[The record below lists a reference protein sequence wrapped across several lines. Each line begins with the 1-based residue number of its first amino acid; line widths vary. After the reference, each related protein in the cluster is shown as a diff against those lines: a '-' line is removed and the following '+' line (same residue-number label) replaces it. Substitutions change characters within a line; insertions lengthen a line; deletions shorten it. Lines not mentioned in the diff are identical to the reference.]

1 MELKRILAK
10 DLRRATE
17 KAVKLYGE
25 DVLFVSNAK
34 VNGQHEVIFAVDL
47 APEPMDLAAD
57 QGNGARFGA
66 ALQQTFRELDGG
78 ATASDA
84 MDAGDAGDH
93 DEDEHTYDAPVKA
106 RARAQ
111 ARSAAHSSPHASP
124 RSPAHSSGS
133 PALQQQAA
141 DHRDY
146 IRGREIVD
154 MVRDELAA
162 IRKEF
167 KLARNVAAWQA
178 DSASHPTVRPL
189 VAALNEASIPVS
201 LRTLLVD
208 TVSGMENLQE
218 AEDALKSQ
226 LVKSIGEHWAKLPQ
240 RGVHAI
246 AGPAGA
252 GKTMMVARLARAA
265 AERKGAE
272 SVAVIS
278 WCDQRAGAWS
288 QIQMLC
294 AQAGVDCLRANDP
307 ETLKLLLAEL
317 GGRHLVLIDT
327 PGVEVAARAEQ
338 LAQVAPEIAIH
349 LVLPA
354 DASGTTV
361 RKHLVESNI
370 PWASLMASRMDEA
383 TQPWALLQILC
394 EKAVPLSAAS
404 HSPSANDGC
413 QVLTA
418 TELVSLAIR
427 GLGLEQQVAQHQ
439 LIADELVDDITDP
452 TVVTAAH
459 ALVARIEKSAHATS

>member
-1 MELKRILAK
+1 MELKRILAQ

-34 VNGQHEVIFAVDL
+34 VNGHHEVIVAVDL
-47 APEPMDLAAD
+47 APEPTASAANKGD
-57 QGNGARFGA
+57 AARFGA
-66 ALQQTFRELDGG
+66 ALQQSFRELEAG
-78 ATASDA
+78 ATATDTITA
-84 MDAGDAGDH
+84 ED
-93 DEDEHTYDAPVKA
+93 DEDTPTYEDSLKSRHRESAKAAAKRAPA
-106 RARAQ
+106 E
-111 ARSAAHSSPHASP
+111 
-124 RSPAHSSGS
+124 
-133 PALQQQAA
+133 

-154 MVRDELAA
+154 MVRDELSA

-167 KLARNVAAWQA
+167 KLAQRVAAWQ
-178 DSASHPTVRPL
+178 SETASHAAVRPL
-189 VAALNEASIPVS
+189 VSGLAEASIPVS

-208 TVSGMENLQE
+208 TVSSMDNLQE
-218 AEDALKSQ
+218 AQDALKAQ

-294 AQAGVDCLRANDP
+294 AQAGVDCLRANDTD
-307 ETLKLLLAEL
+307 TLAMLLGEL
-317 GGRHLVLIDT
+317 GSRHLVLIDT
-327 PGVEVAARAEQ
+327 PGVEVAARVEQ
-338 LAQVAPEIAIH
+338 LAQVSPEIAIH
-349 LVLPA
+349 LLLPA

-361 RKHLVESNI
+361 KKHLVESRVE
-370 PWASLMASRMDEA
+370 WASLMASRMDEA
-383 TQPWALLQILC
+383 TQPWALLQVLC
-394 EKAVPLSAAS
+394 EKPVPLSAAS
-404 HSPSANDGC
+404 HSPSAAEGC

-418 TELVSLAIR
+418 TELVSLAIQ
-427 GLGLEQQVAQHQ
+427 GLGLETQVAEAK
-439 LIADELVDDITDP
+439 LVADELVDEITDP
-452 TVVTAAH
+452 SVVTAAH
-459 ALVARIEKSAHATS
+459 ALVARIEKAAHAS

>member
-34 VNGQHEVIFAVDL
+34 VNGQHEVIVAVDL
-47 APEPMDLAAD
+47 APEGIELAAD
-57 QGNGARFGA
+57 KGDAVRFGA
-66 ALQQTFRELDGG
+66 ALQQSFRELDGG
-78 ATASDA
+78 ATATDTIT
-84 MDAGDAGDH
+84 
-93 DEDEHTYDAPVKA
+93 DEDDEEHTYEAPVKA
-106 RARAQ
+106 KK
-111 ARSAAHSSPHASP
+111 AAAKALPVP
-124 RSPAHSSGS
+124 SPAR
-133 PALQQQAA
+133 QAE

-154 MVRDELAA
+154 MVRDELTA

-167 KLARNVAAWQA
+167 KLAQRVAAWQTET
-178 DSASHPTVRPL
+178 SSHAAVRPL
-189 VAALNEASIPVS
+189 VSALAEASIPVS

-208 TVSGMENLQE
+208 TVSSMDDLQQ
-218 AEDALKSQ
+218 AQDALKAQ

-246 AGPAGA
+246 AGPAGS

-265 AERKGAE
+265 AERKGPE

-278 WCDQRAGAWS
+278 YCDQRAGAWS

-307 ETLKLLLAEL
+307 ETLKMMLGEL
-317 GGRHLVLIDT
+317 GGRTLVLIDT
-327 PGVEVAARAEQ
+327 PGVEVAVRAEQ
-338 LAQVAPEIAIH
+338 LSQLSTASADIAIH

-361 RKHLVESNI
+361 RKHLLESKVE
-370 PWASLMASRMDEA
+370 WASLMASRMDEA
-383 TQPWALLQILC
+383 TQPWALLQVLC
-394 EKAVPLSAAS
+394 EKPVPLSAAS
-404 HSPSANDGC
+404 HSPSANEGC

-427 GLGLEQQVAQHQ
+427 GLGLDQHVTEHQ
-439 LIADELVDDITDP
+439 RLVADELVDDINDP
-452 TVVTAAH
+452 SVVTAAH

>member
-34 VNGQHEVIFAVDL
+34 VNGQHEVIVAVDL
-47 APEPMDLAAD
+47 APESVELATDRGDA
-57 QGNGARFGA
+57 ARFGA
-66 ALQQTFRELDGG
+66 ALQQSFRELEGG
-78 ATASDA
+78 ATATDTVI
-84 MDAGDAGDH
+84 DD
-93 DEDEHTYDAPVKA
+93 DEEEHTYEAPLKA
-106 RARAQ
+106 KKAAAKAAPSSSAMRQ
-111 ARSAAHSSPHASP
+111 AE
-124 RSPAHSSGS
+124 
-133 PALQQQAA
+133 

-167 KLARNVAAWQA
+167 KLAQRVAAWQTETPSH
-178 DSASHPTVRPL
+178 SAVRPL
-189 VAALNEASIPVS
+189 VTALAEASIPVS

-208 TVSGMENLQE
+208 TVSTMDDLQQ
-218 AEDALKSQ
+218 AQDALKAQ

-246 AGPAGA
+246 AGPAGS

-265 AERKGAE
+265 AERKGPE

-278 WCDQRAGAWS
+278 YCDQRAGAWS

-294 AQAGVDCLRANDP
+294 AQAGVDCLRANDAD
-307 ETLKLLLAEL
+307 TLKMLLGEL

-338 LAQVAPEIAIH
+338 LAQASADIAIH

-361 RKHLVESNI
+361 RKHLIESKVE
-370 PWASLMASRMDEA
+370 WASLMASRMDEA
-383 TQPWALLQILC
+383 TQPWALLQVLC
-394 EKAVPLSAAS
+394 DKPVPLSAAS
-404 HSPSANDGC
+404 HSPSATDGC

-427 GLGLEQQVAQHQ
+427 GLGLEQHCAEHQH
-439 LIADELVDDITDP
+439 LVADELVDDINDP
-452 TVVTAAH
+452 SVVTAAH